1 MLPFLP
7 ELWMNP
13 LRIAASCAF
22 GPNSSQVLKR
32 RIEAVLRKHHLT
44 AEVFVAD
51 RILDDD
57 EYDLV
62 ITSQELAGAYMMKD
76 KPVVVISNFF
86 ATKEIERKGIPVI
99 VEIAKQNKPQR
110 KPHAPISP

>member
-1 MLPFLP
+1 
-7 ELWMNP
+7 MNP

-32 RIEAVLRKHHLT
+32 RIEAVLRKHHLA

-51 RILDDD
+51 HILDDD
-57 EYDLV
+57 DYDLV

-76 KPVVVISNFF
+76 KPVIVISNFF
-86 ATKEIERKGIPVI
+86 ATQEIERKGIPI
-99 VEIAKQNKPQR
+99 ILELLQR
-110 KPHAPISP
+110 N